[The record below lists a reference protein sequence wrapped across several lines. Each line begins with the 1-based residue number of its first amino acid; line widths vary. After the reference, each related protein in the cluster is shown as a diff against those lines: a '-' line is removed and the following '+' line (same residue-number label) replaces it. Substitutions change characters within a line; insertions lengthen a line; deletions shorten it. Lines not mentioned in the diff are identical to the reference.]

1 MKKKITLN
9 ETRPRKTGAA
19 KRQRVASQKARLVAL
34 GVPTEKIAQLNP
46 SQIRD
51 LLKSP
56 KKTAAAYQA

>member
-19 KRQRVASQKARLVAL
+19 KRQRAAAHKRRLLAL
-34 GVPTEKIAQLNP
+34 GVPAEKIAQLNP
-46 SQIRD
+46 SQVRA

-56 KKTAAAYQA
+56 KKTQAQFEA